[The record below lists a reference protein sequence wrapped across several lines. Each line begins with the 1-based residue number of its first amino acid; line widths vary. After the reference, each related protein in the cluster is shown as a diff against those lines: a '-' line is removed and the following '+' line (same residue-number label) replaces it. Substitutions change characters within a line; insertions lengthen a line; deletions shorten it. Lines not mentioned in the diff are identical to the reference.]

1 MGTSK
6 ISDIKDTASDTVEIL
21 RQLGTPG
28 VQETLDKARTMTITV
43 KEIMETMKSAE
54 WVQNLE
60 NIRKMMDDMNSSS
73 LAMQNTVRELKE
85 SGVLDEAKSF
95 MQSAKKTMDSF
106 GGGGQGPGTKQDI
119 HEVVVSFREMIDSF
133 KLFTDELKA
142 VAVESNGD
150 MAGFYNCRFIGNQD
164 VLFTNNALS
173 RQYYENCYIE
183 GTTDF
188 IFGSSTVWFQQCHI
202 HSKKNSHVTAAST
215 PKENEFGYIF
225 NECILTGDTSLHN
238 VSLGR
243 PWRPFAHV
251 VFINCFIG
259 EHIKPEGWSNWNDT
273 DNFKTTRYSEYRNY
287 GPSSDPLKRVEWA
300 KQLTDEE
307 TKKYT
312 IINVLNGWN
321 PLNR

>member
-60 NIRKMMDDMNSSS
+60 NIRKMMDNMNSSS

-106 GGGGQGPGTKQDI
+106 GGSGQGPGTKQDI

-133 KLFTDELKA
+133 KLLTDELKA
-142 VAVESNGD
+142 VAVESKRPGGTVNELEQTV
-150 MAGFYNCRFIGNQD
+150 RD
-164 VLFTNNALS
+164 V
-173 RQYYENCYIE
+173 
-183 GTTDF
+183 
-188 IFGSSTVWFQQCHI
+188 SSAYR
-202 HSKKNSHVTAAST
+202 TAKRNVAPAST
-215 PKENEFGYIF
+215 
-225 NECILTGDTSLHN
+225 
-238 VSLGR
+238 
-243 PWRPFAHV
+243 
-251 VFINCFIG
+251 
-259 EHIKPEGWSNWNDT
+259 
-273 DNFKTTRYSEYRNY
+273 
-287 GPSSDPLKRVEWA
+287 
-300 KQLTDEE
+300 
-307 TKKYT
+307 
-312 IINVLNGWN
+312 
-321 PLNR
+321 

>member
-85 SGVLDEAKSF
+85 SGVLDEARMF

-106 GGGGQGPGTKQDI
+106 GGGDGGQASGTKQDI

-133 KLFTDELKA
+133 KLLTDELKA
-142 VAVESNGD
+142 VAVESKRPGGTVNELEQTV
-150 MAGFYNCRFIGNQD
+150 RD
-164 VLFTNNALS
+164 V
-173 RQYYENCYIE
+173 
-183 GTTDF
+183 
-188 IFGSSTVWFQQCHI
+188 SSAYRTV
-202 HSKKNSHVTAAST
+202 KRNVAPAST
-215 PKENEFGYIF
+215 
-225 NECILTGDTSLHN
+225 
-238 VSLGR
+238 
-243 PWRPFAHV
+243 
-251 VFINCFIG
+251 
-259 EHIKPEGWSNWNDT
+259 
-273 DNFKTTRYSEYRNY
+273 
-287 GPSSDPLKRVEWA
+287 
-300 KQLTDEE
+300 
-307 TKKYT
+307 
-312 IINVLNGWN
+312 
-321 PLNR
+321 

>member
-142 VAVESNGD
+142 VAVESKRPGGTVNELEQTV
-150 MAGFYNCRFIGNQD
+150 RD
-164 VLFTNNALS
+164 V
-173 RQYYENCYIE
+173 
-183 GTTDF
+183 
-188 IFGSSTVWFQQCHI
+188 SSAYRTV
-202 HSKKNSHVTAAST
+202 KRNVAPAST
-215 PKENEFGYIF
+215 
-225 NECILTGDTSLHN
+225 
-238 VSLGR
+238 
-243 PWRPFAHV
+243 
-251 VFINCFIG
+251 
-259 EHIKPEGWSNWNDT
+259 
-273 DNFKTTRYSEYRNY
+273 
-287 GPSSDPLKRVEWA
+287 
-300 KQLTDEE
+300 
-307 TKKYT
+307 
-312 IINVLNGWN
+312 
-321 PLNR
+321 